1 MATQDPNVTVH
12 VRYVNPAVSIIDI
25 DGEVTAFADS
35 VLTNAYTA
43 ASTNTTKTI
52 IFNFS
57 GLEYMNSS
65 GIGLLVTLLIRMNR
79 KHQRLF
85 AYGLTDHYKHIFELT
100 RLDEAIG
107 IYDTEANALNAA
119 QTAS

>member
-119 QTAS
+119 QTTS